1 MTKREELTS
10 RGFFFF
16 MFTKPEARTEFRER
30 TAETFEF
37 AEVDEVFLA
46 REFPV
51 YFLGVK
57 KLNHIPVKYTP
68 EGGLL

>member
-1 MTKREELTS
+1 MTKREELTG

-16 MFTKPEARTEFRER
+16 MFTTPAARAEWREGH
-30 TAETFEF
+30 TETFEF

-57 KLNHIPVKYTP
+57 RLHHVPVKFTP
-68 EGGLL
+68 PGGLL